1 MDKAEINRR
10 LNAEE
15 RVTHA
20 QTGRVIFKTVRGY
33 YVVHLGP
40 RPALYSGANLND
52 ALRVWEGK

>member
-1 MDKAEINRR
+1 MDKAEMIRR

-20 QTGRVIFKTVRGY
+20 HTGRVIFKTIRGY
-33 YVVHLGP
+33 YVVHNGP

-52 ALRVWEGK
+52 ALRVWATK